1 MDPTNPAQQ
10 NPLVNEQ
17 LGHLDTSGIQQFWSS
32 IIDKYQGYLP
42 ESQTKSI
49 FDMLTG
55 TGNSS
60 LSLENVL
67 KGITN
72 FFLHELLSNG
82 KLLGAIL
89 IITVFA
95 MILETMQ
102 SAFERKTVST
112 VGYAVVY
119 LVLIVLALNSFRV
132 AIDYAT
138 QAISEMVQFMVALV
152 PLVLALMASTGNV
165 TSVAIF
171 HPMIV
176 FLVNISGMLISSIVF
191 PLLFMSVILNIVST
205 FSVKYQLTKLAGIFR
220 YVGMGLLASFFTI
233 FLAVLSLEG
242 ATSAVADGV
251 AVKTVKYIA
260 GNFIPVVGRMFS
272 DATETVVG
280 ASLIVKN
287 TIGLAGVL
295 ILVLIAAFPALK
307 IFALSFLYNL
317 SSAVMQPLGD
327 SPVIKCLSIIGKNLL
342 FVFAVVAT
350 MGLMFFLAITIIIS
364 ASNLTVMV
372 R

>member
-1 MDPTNPAQQ
+1 MNQTNPASL

-17 LGHLDTSGIQQFWSS
+17 LGNLDTSGIQQFWTN
-32 IIDKYQGYLP
+32 IVDKYQGYLP
-42 ESQTKSI
+42 ESQSKSL
-49 FDMLTG
+49 FEMLMGEHSFT
-55 TGNSS
+55 
-60 LSLENVL
+60 LQDVL
-67 KGITN
+67 KGIIN
-72 FFLHELLSNG
+72 FFLHEVVSNG

-112 VGYAVVY
+112 VGYAVSY

-138 QAISEMVQFMVALV
+138 QAISEMVNFIIALV
-152 PLVLALMASTGNV
+152 PLVLALMASTGNI

-171 HPMIV
+171 HPMII
-176 FLVNISGMLISSIVF
+176 FLVNISGTLIYTIVF
-191 PLLFMSVILNIVST
+191 PLLFLSALLNIVST
-205 FSVKYQLTKLAGIFR
+205 FSIKYQLTKLAGILR
-220 YVGMGLLASFFTI
+220 SAGLWLLGSFFTI
-233 FLAVLSLEG
+233 FLSVLSLQG
-242 ATSAVADGV
+242 ATAAVTDGV
-251 AVKTVKYIA
+251 AVRTVKYIA

-280 ASLIVKN
+280 ASLLVKN
-287 TIGLAGVL
+287 TVGLAGVL
-295 ILVLIAAFPALK
+295 ILLFIVAFPALK
-307 IFALSFLYNL
+307 ILALALLYNL
-317 SSAVMQPLGD
+317 SAAVMQPLGD

-342 FVFAVVAT
+342 FVFAILAT

-364 ASNLTVMV
+364 ASNLSVMM

>member
-1 MDPTNPAQQ
+1 MGQIAATPSD
-10 NPLVNEQ
+10 LLLNEQ
-17 LGHLDTSGIQQFWSS
+17 LGHLDTSGIQQFWTS
-32 IIDKYQGYLP
+32 ILDRYQGYLP
-42 ESQTKSI
+42 ESQTKSL

-55 TGNSS
+55 DHSFT
-60 LSLENVL
+60 LPNVL
-67 KGITN
+67 KGVLN
-72 FFLHELLSNG
+72 FFLHEVVSNG

-112 VGYAVVY
+112 VGYAVSY

-132 AIDYAT
+132 AIDYAS

-152 PLVLALMASTGNV
+152 PLVLALMASTGNI

-176 FLVNISGMLISSIVF
+176 FLVNISGTLIYSVVF
-191 PLLFMSVILNIVST
+191 PLLFLSAILNIVST
-205 FSVKYQLTKLAGIFR
+205 FSVKYQLTKLAGMFR
-220 YVGMGLLASFFTI
+220 YVGLGLLGSFFTI
-233 FLAVLSLEG
+233 FLAVLSLQG

-280 ASLIVKN
+280 ASLLVKN
-287 TIGLAGVL
+287 TIGLAGLV
-295 ILVLIAAFPALK
+295 IVVLIAAFPAIK
-307 IFALSFLYNL
+307 IFSLAVLYNL
-317 SSAVMQPLGD
+317 SSAVMQPLGN
-327 SPVIKCLSIIGKNLL
+327 SPVITCLGIIGKNLL
-342 FVFAVVAT
+342 LVFAVLAT

-364 ASNLTVMV
+364 ASNISVMM